1 MDFAA
6 IRYETQ
12 GPVALITYDRHERR
26 NAWDLAMYRE
36 IVTAVE
42 AANSDPAVGAI
53 VITNAGPVFCAGADF
68 RAKPERPDPVTGRSP
83 SMASEAMAQD
93 TSWLH
98 LLARSKPSIAAVR
111 GLATGLGMTHILPCD
126 LRIAGES
133 ARFAFPFLKLGTM
146 PELGST
152 ALLPRMVGMGRAL
165 HLCLTSAEIDAREA
179 ERIGLIGEVC
189 ADDSVLARALELA
202 AQIAAYP
209 ALQLGLTRKLFA
221 DNAGEHDLNAV
232 LRHEGEAF
240 IAMIKANRRG

>member
-1 MDFAA
+1 MDFAE

-12 GPVALITYDRHERR
+12 GAVALISYDRQERR

-36 IVTAVE
+36 IVRAIE
-42 AANSDPAVGAI
+42 AANADPQVGAI

-68 RAKPERPDPVTGRSP
+68 KAKPEPPDPAAGRAP
-83 SMASEAMAQD
+83 TMASEAMAQD

-98 LLARSKPSIAAVR
+98 LLTRSKPTIAAVR
-111 GLATGLGMTHILPCD
+111 GLATGLGVTHILPCD
-126 LRIAGES
+126 LRVAGEK

-152 ALLPRMVGMGRAL
+152 ALLPRLVGMGRAL
-165 HLCLTSAEIDAREA
+165 HLCLTSAEIDACEA

-189 ADDSVLARALELA
+189 ADDAVLDRALELA

-209 ALQLGLTRKLFA
+209 PLQLGLTRQLFS

-232 LRHEGEAF
+232 LRREGEAF
-240 IAMIKANRRG
+240 VAVIKANRRD